1 MFRIGGEEDLL
12 DLPTAGALDTPAP
25 ERPARRTERTEPI
38 SARVPESSRSAVEAP
53 ASRRRRREPRAHQ
66 QRHAG
71 RRDRST
77 APSTR
82 RQRPG
87 LTGLHSW
94 IAWVNAAILTV
105 LIVAAVIGHDPPST
119 TAVGRAPS
127 TTTRQAAAAAQTVA
141 SSGDARPATTM
152 ILPKPLAH
160 RRRSPPSDRPRPR
173 VTVQAHLASGAPT
186 DRPPPAPT
194 PQGGSASPPAAIGH
208 RVASSA
214 APAPRSVTPAP
225 SQHRRAAKNSQ
236 NADAVEFGP

>member
-12 DLPTAGALDTPAP
+12 DLPTPGALDAPAP
-25 ERPARRTERTEPI
+25 ESPARRTERTEPI

-53 ASRRRRREPRAHQ
+53 PSRRRRREPRADQ

-77 APSTR
+77 APPTR

-94 IAWVNAAILTV
+94 IAWVNAAILTL

-127 TTTRQAAAAAQTVA
+127 TATRQAAAAQTVA
-141 SSGDARPATTM
+141 SSVGARPATTR

-160 RRRSPPSDRPRPR
+160 RRHSPPSHSPRPR
-173 VTVQAHLASGAPT
+173 VAVQAHLASEAPT

-194 PQGGSASPPAAIGH
+194 PQGGSASPPAAIAQP
-208 RVASSA
+208 VASSS
-214 APAPRSVTPAP
+214 APAPRSVAP
-225 SQHRRAAKNSQ
+225 PSSQHRRDSNNSQ
-236 NADAVEFGP
+236 NAAAIEFAP

>member
-12 DLPTAGALDTPAP
+12 DRPTAPPACSSPSPATMPETSTPRAPAP
-25 ERPARRTERTEPI
+25 TQPL
-38 SARVPESSRSAVEAP
+38 
-53 ASRRRRREPRAHQ
+53 RRREPRAHQ
-66 QRHAG
+66 DRGAG

-77 APSTR
+77 APPTR

-94 IAWVNAAILTV
+94 IAWVNAAILIV

-127 TTTRQAAAAAQTVA
+127 TTTRQPAAAQTVA
-141 SSGDARPATTM
+141 SSVGARPATTM

-160 RRRSPPSDRPRPR
+160 RRHSLPSHRPRPR
-173 VTVQAHLASGAPT
+173 VTVQAHLASEAPT

-194 PQGGSASPPAAIGH
+194 PQGGSASPPAAIAQP
-208 RVASSA
+208 VASPS
-214 APAPRSVTPAP
+214 APAPRSVTPTP

-236 NADAVEFGP
+236 NAAAVEFGP